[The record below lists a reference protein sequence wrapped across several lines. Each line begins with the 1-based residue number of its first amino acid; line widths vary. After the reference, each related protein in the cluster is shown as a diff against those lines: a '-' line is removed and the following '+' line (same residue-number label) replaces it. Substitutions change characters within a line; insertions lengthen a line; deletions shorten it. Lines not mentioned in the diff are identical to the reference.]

1 MTNEER
7 EYRREIAK
15 GYGPRAQ
22 RKDRTVAHSRRARR
36 DSDRDLQRRF
46 NGGEHDV
53 SDAE

>member
-7 EYRREIAK
+7 EYRREIAA

-22 RKDRTVAHSRRARR
+22 RKDRTVTRSRRSNR
-36 DSDRDLQRRF
+36 DRDRDLIRRF
-46 NGGEHDV
+46 NGGERDV